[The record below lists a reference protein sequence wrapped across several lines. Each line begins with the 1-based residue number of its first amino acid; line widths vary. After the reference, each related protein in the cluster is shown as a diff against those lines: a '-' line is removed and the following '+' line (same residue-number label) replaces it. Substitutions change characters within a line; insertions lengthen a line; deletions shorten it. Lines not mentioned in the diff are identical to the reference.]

1 MTRYYRDLTPTFT
14 DRRDWTLP
22 RVLGHWAERTPDAI
36 WLDAPEESATWTYA
50 ETAQT
55 ARNIARSFM
64 SNGGQQG
71 DRVVIMAKNS
81 SSFVFTWFGCSF
93 AGMVEVPINT
103 AYEKEFLAHQ
113 VRTVTPRFAVID
125 DTFAQRFID
134 IGADADSI
142 EVFWVI
148 DAGARTS
155 AIETLRA
162 AGKDARPWEE
172 LTERRADDLALPDVT
187 PDQLAS
193 ILFTSGT
200 TGPSKGVAMP
210 HAQMYFFAEE
220 CVSLVR
226 LTIDDAWMAT
236 TPLFHGNAQFMAAYP
251 TLLVGARFVLRS
263 RFSASRWVDQLRE
276 SHVTV
281 TNFIGVMMDFVA
293 KQPERPDDADNPLR
307 CVFAA
312 PTAAT
317 LVEPMKK
324 RFGIEAFVEVFGLT
338 ETSAPIISPYGED
351 RPPGAA
357 GLAAVDWFDIELVDP
372 ETDVPVPVGEV
383 GELVVR
389 PKVPFICSYGY
400 YNMPEQTVKAWRNL
414 WFHTGDA
421 LRRDEEGWYYFVDR
435 FKDALRRRGENISS
449 YEIESAI
456 LAHPR
461 VSECAVIAVPADSEA
476 GEDEVMACIVG
487 DGSLNAEEIWA
498 WADQRIPAFA
508 VPRYL
513 RFMDSLPR
521 TPSEKIIKHAL
532 RAEGVT
538 GDTYDRIRSR
548 GR

>member
-1 MTRYYRDLTPTFT
+1 
-14 DRRDWTLP
+14 
-22 RVLGHWAERTPDAI
+22 
-36 WLDAPEESATWTYA
+36 
-50 ETAQT
+50 
-55 ARNIARSFM
+55 
-64 SNGGQQG
+64 
-71 DRVVIMAKNS
+71 
-81 SSFVFTWFGCSF
+81 
-93 AGMVEVPINT
+93 
-103 AYEKEFLAHQ
+103 
-113 VRTVTPRFAVID
+113 
-125 DTFAQRFID
+125 
-134 IGADADSI
+134 
-142 EVFWVI
+142 
-148 DAGARTS
+148 
-155 AIETLRA
+155 
-162 AGKDARPWEE
+162 
-172 LTERRADDLALPDVT
+172 
-187 PDQLAS
+187 
-193 ILFTSGT
+193 
-200 TGPSKGVAMP
+200 
-210 HAQMYFFAEE
+210 
-220 CVSLVR
+220 
-226 LTIDDAWMAT
+226 
-236 TPLFHGNAQFMAAYP
+236 
-251 TLLVGARFVLRS
+251 
-263 RFSASRWVDQLRE
+263 
-276 SHVTV
+276 
-281 TNFIGVMMDFVA
+281 
-293 KQPERPDDADNPLR
+293 
-307 CVFAA
+307 
-312 PTAAT
+312 
-317 LVEPMKK
+317 
-324 RFGIEAFVEVFGLT
+324 
-338 ETSAPIISPYGED
+338 
-351 RPPGAA
+351 A

-521 TPSEKIIKHAL
+521 TPSEKIIKNAL